1 MAGGNGS
8 SSEEPGE
15 EAAGPGAAGRAG
27 PALCAQDVGHGLGAA
42 LKEKRPH
49 SSSLARGL
57 VFGLFH
63 INGASSCG

>member
-1 MAGGNGS
+1 MAGGNRSG
-8 SSEEPGE
+8 SEEPG
-15 EAAGPGAAGRAG
+15 AAGCAG
-27 PALCAQDVGHGLGAA
+27 PALGTQDMGHGLGAA

>member
-1 MAGGNGS
+1 MRA
-8 SSEEPGE
+8 
-15 EAAGPGAAGRAG
+15 GAAGRAG
-27 PALCAQDVGHGLGAA
+27 RALCKQDMGHGLGLA

-49 SSSLARGL
+49 SSSLVRGL

>member
-1 MAGGNGS
+1 MCA
-8 SSEEPGE
+8 
-15 EAAGPGAAGRAG
+15 GAAG
-27 PALCAQDVGHGLGAA
+27 HGDRHSVSRTWAMGSA

>member
-1 MAGGNGS
+1 MCA
-8 SSEEPGE
+8 
-15 EAAGPGAAGRAG
+15 GAAGHAG
-27 PALCAQDVGHGLGAA
+27 QALCKQDMGHGLGSA

>member
-1 MAGGNGS
+1 MGS
-8 SSEEPGE
+8 
-15 EAAGPGAAGRAG
+15 
-27 PALCAQDVGHGLGAA
+27 A

-63 INGASSCG
+63 INGASSCGWGWKQARERGLKAPRVSS